1 MQRLLAQPKKKDNP
15 SAHQVQ
21 VTKMASTISQNLP
34 RTFRKL
40 AEKWDKKVGS
50 RNFESKCW
58 TLATTD
64 SRDPIQRVALLMSV
78 ELGKYSGTSVQ
89 RFNQLSVECVTTEV
103 GQIWLY
109 DMRQSGDSLPK
120 SQDDAQRLY
129 GVVRAVI
136 SRWFNVED
144 QFYLEKNIHI
154 AVCFFVWYYT
164 KPNFFYNDNVTRQTT
179 RKGIQRVW
187 TPLFVGKRPKLQS
200 EPKLTP
206 TSKNRFVNTTD
217 ALLPKQQQQQE
228 NLRKDIQ
235 ALITSTTL
243 VKAGLDWQDS
253 HSLHGQISEILVNT
267 DSGLSIKQ
275 NKKLQNKYNEY
286 VTLSTKIKRS
296 TDKIRKAKLA
306 NSKIV
311 VSPKESVW
319 VSELGSPP
327 DSPPELVRAT
337 ADQLGYVEDNVSV
350 TPSECMG
357 CSTCQP
363 NQSAHMGGCLPDEFD
378 DAEVPDSWEDL

>member
-1 MQRLLAQPKKKDNP
+1 M
-15 SAHQVQ
+15 S
-21 VTKMASTISQNLP
+21 STISQNLP
-34 RTFRKL
+34 RTFHKL

-64 SRDPIQRVALLMSV
+64 SRDPIHRVALLMST

-89 RFNQLSVECVTTEV
+89 RFSQLSVECVTTEA

-120 SQDDAQRLY
+120 SQDDTQRLY

-136 SRWFNVED
+136 SQWFNGED
-144 QFYLEKNIHI
+144 RFYLEKNIHI
-154 AVCFFVWYYT
+154 AVSFFVWYYT
-164 KPNFFYNDNVTRQTT
+164 KPNFFYNDNVMRQTT

-200 EPKLTP
+200 EPKP
-206 TSKNRFVNTTD
+206 ASTSKSRLASTTD
-217 ALLPKQQQQQE
+217 ALLPKQQHQQE

-243 VKAGLDWQDS
+243 SNSALDWEDS
-253 HSLHGQISEILVNT
+253 RRLHGQISEILVNT

-286 VTLSTKIKRS
+286 VTLSTKIKKT
-296 TDKIRKAKLA
+296 TDKIRKTELA

-311 VSPKESVW
+311 TPKKEPVW
-319 VSELGSPP
+319 DDRLGTPP
-327 DSPPELVRAT
+327 DSPPKLVRQM
-337 ADQLGYVEDNVSV
+337 ADFLGYVEDDSAAA
-350 TPSECMG
+350 SECVG
-357 CSTCQP
+357 CRTCQP
-363 NQSAHMGGCLPDEFD
+363 NQLAHMGGCLPDEFD
-378 DAEVPDSWEDL
+378 EDEVPDSWEDL

>member
-1 MQRLLAQPKKKDNP
+1 M
-15 SAHQVQ
+15 S
-21 VTKMASTISQNLP
+21 STISQNLP
-34 RTFRKL
+34 RTFHKL

-58 TLATTD
+58 TPATTD
-64 SRDPIQRVALLMSV
+64 SQDPIQRVALLMSA

-89 RFNQLSVECVTTEV
+89 RFSELSVESAATAT

-120 SQDDAQRLY
+120 SQDDTQRLY

-136 SRWFNVED
+136 SQWFNAED

-154 AVCFFVWYYT
+154 AVSFFVWYYN

-200 EPKLTP
+200 EPKPAP
-206 TSKNRFVNTTD
+206 TSKSRFASTTD

-228 NLRKDIQ
+228 NLRKEIQ
-235 ALITSTTL
+235 ALITSTAL
-243 VKAGLDWQDS
+243 LKSGLDWEDS
-253 HSLHGQISEILVNT
+253 RRLHGQISEVLVNT

-286 VTLSTKIKRS
+286 ITLSSKIKKT
-296 TDKIRKAKLA
+296 TDKIRKVELA

-311 VSPKESVW
+311 VPQKEPVW
-319 VSELGSPP
+319 DDRLGSPP
-327 DSPPELVRAT
+327 DSPPQLVRQM
-337 ADQLGYVEDNVSV
+337 ADFLGYVRDDSAAA
-350 TPSECMG
+350 SECVG
-357 CSTCQP
+357 CNTSQP
-363 NQSAHMGGCLPDEFD
+363 NQLAHMGGCLPDEFD
-378 DAEVPDSWEDL
+378 NDEVPDSWEDL